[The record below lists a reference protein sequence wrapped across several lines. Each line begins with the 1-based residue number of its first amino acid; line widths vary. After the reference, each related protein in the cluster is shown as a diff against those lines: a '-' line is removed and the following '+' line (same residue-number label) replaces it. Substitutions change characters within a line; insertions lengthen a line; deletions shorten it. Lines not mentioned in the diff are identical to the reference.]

1 MKKIKSIF
9 VSLLCASLIC
19 LGFTSCENFMKSA
32 QVKNEI
38 IDAIDFNNAKSISVL
53 VQSEPGEGT
62 TVPAGYY
69 SAKQGYEFE
78 ISFSETPGFNFE
90 KWAAYTTDNKKT
102 PVTEGVYF
110 EDAASPT
117 TKVIIKNDTV
127 QIKLVPVCS
136 ARIST
141 NGEFPKYES
150 LGVSRDTPINVTFT
164 QELNPNSFIF
174 SEAEIPDGAQ
184 SKKDKDNNIW
194 AYTLD
199 SQTFF
204 KNISITNADGY
215 SIAQYFTQPQIDET
229 NGLILTIDTDKSN
242 PIDFNSNE
250 IVKTVIVTL
259 SRNIQ
264 NKNKIPMGTDKSW
277 RYQINDST
285 IQKVKVNISCQE
297 GQGSVENTASA
308 EYSIG
313 QRIPLSFTESKDY
326 QFVKWE
332 YDSNKINIV
341 QADDPVNAIAIVL
354 NKTDDTATQIT
365 ASCVARPRIQSF
377 TPFNTSENPSV
388 GKNSPIYITFNHDLP
403 NDEEFKQE
411 IENISITIGGVPV
424 KSSFKAPVITGS
436 TIYYAVDKSNMLEVT
451 EGQIKT
457 VTVSIPGDFYY
468 LLDDGKKVTYGGNGT
483 TVSYKIDHTTIEKS
497 YISQTIADEDAGNLT
512 AITNTNGF
520 SMDQTIS
527 ISFTVNEGFKFER
540 WVATSSE
547 LPQGE
552 DISDYIVF
560 GDETSPKTTITFIKP
575 LNGIEIE
582 AVCPHLPE
590 FEFKITGS
598 NGKFSPSKGIQTC
611 TQTYTYPLSF
621 EPDSDY
627 EFLRWEIY
635 DTESGNIIPDN
646 TYIKIGNL
654 KENETTYSFV
664 SKPDDSIK
672 LAIRPVIAERP
683 QIISYSPLFDVAG
696 VNTDTSIRIIFDY
709 DMDEASIYY
718 TQDEIDEMIKNGE
731 ADEGDCKEGDVYY
744 GYKKNGQLF
753 YKNIILK
760 NNDGGSNVNEHYNHP
775 VFENPKALI
784 ISANRDKL
792 LAAYTQVLVTLNK
805 NISYKKDD
813 VNIAMATSKKWI
825 FQLNNGK
832 DNVAP
837 TIAKDTFILGISD
850 SDKLSTYAKDLTTSA
865 STPWSDANVKYN
877 NDKKLYINLAA
888 QDSGSGLSEY
898 FTLVTKKIYDNK
910 YDLLETPE
918 EIKKLCYYQ
927 SINPT
932 SKESTFEKDLD
943 LSDYEDGVYNAY
955 LEIKDITGNIL
966 TYPESGYY
974 YFTIDKT
981 APKLENNPVIE
992 VDTTKDNQINLSWN
1006 ATKDSK
1012 TIVEYK
1018 NENEENWKALAETTG
1033 SSASIPDLATGKK
1046 YNIRFSFKDYNN
1058 NSLTSQTYSKDLE
1071 FGTVKN
1077 IKVDSYTYDTITL
1090 SWDAPYDTNC
1100 TGYEINMGQWLTE
1113 SNGKYITIKNDVNGR
1128 NKTSITIPIE
1138 QRFRIDDSYFFFY
1151 AKFYGNLLKLNFSIQ
1166 AKYDT
1171 KKSKEITFDTYSGFV
1186 PEILYSSNGP
1196 SYKLIIDLHSYHIDN
1211 FDSFDHKITLYY
1223 NYSSY
1228 GTYTEYCSIN
1238 NCNDAIIANLYRG
1251 RDQYFKIEWTFTNPE
1266 TGETCVRDSVLFK
1279 YDDKKDDVIP
1289 YK

>member
-19 LGFTSCENFMKSA
+19 LGFTSCENFMKSSE
-32 QVKNEI
+32 VKNEI

-102 PVTEGVYF
+102 PVTEGVFF
-110 EDAASPT
+110 EDATSPT

-174 SEAEIPDGAQ
+174 SEAEIPVGAQ

-365 ASCVARPRIQSF
+365 AACVARPRIQSF
-377 TPFNTSENPSV
+377 TPLNTSENPSV

-468 LLDDGKKVTYGGNGT
+468 LNDDGKKVTYGGNGT

-527 ISFTVNEGFKFER
+527 ISFVVNEGFKFER
-540 WVATSSE
+540 WIASSNE
-547 LPQGE
+547 LPEGE
-552 DISDYIVF
+552 DISDYILF
-560 GDETSPKTTITFIKP
+560 GDETNPKTTITFIKP
-575 LNGIEIE
+575 LNGIKIE
-582 AVCPHLPE
+582 ALCPHLPE
-590 FEFKITGS
+590 FNFKLTGS

-635 DTESGNIIPDN
+635 DTETGNIIPDN

-709 DMDEASIYY
+709 DMDASSIYY
-718 TQDEIDEMIKNGE
+718 TEDEISEMKNNGE
-731 ADEGDCKEGDVYY
+731 ADAGACKEGNVYY
-744 GYKKNGQLF
+744 GYTKNGELF
-753 YKNIILK
+753 YKSIILK
-760 NNDGGSNVNEHYNHP
+760 NNDGGANLYENYNHP
-775 VFENPKALI
+775 VFENPRALV
-784 ISANRDKL
+784 ISAKRENL
-792 LAAYTQVLVTLNK
+792 LDPYTQVLVTLNK
-805 NISYKKDD
+805 NIFYKEDD

-825 FQLNNGK
+825 FQLKEGQ
-832 DNVAP
+832 DSDDP
-837 TIAKDTFILGISD
+837 TIATSTFKFGFSESNL
-850 SDKLSTYAKDLTTSA
+850 LSIKTQDLTA
-865 STPWSDANVKYN
+865 ENATPWSVVDYD
-877 NDKKLYINLAA
+877 NDKKLYINLTVNDA
-888 QDSGSGLSEY
+888 GSGLSDY
-898 FTLVTKKIYDNK
+898 FTLVTKKIYDEN
-910 YDLLETPE
+910 YDLLDNPE

-927 SINPT
+927 TINPT
-932 SKESTFEKDLD
+932 TKESLFNKTLD
-943 LSDYEDGVYNAY
+943 LSDYEEGVYSAY
-955 LEIKDITGNIL
+955 LEIKDITGNTL
-966 TYPESGYY
+966 TYPTSGYF
-974 YFTIDKT
+974 YFAIDET
-981 APKLENNPVIE
+981 APVVSNNPVIE
-992 VDTTKDNQINLSWN
+992 IDSEDDTKLNLSWDCKKDYKTTIEYQKQGDDTWSTISN
-1006 ATKDSK
+1006 ITTSSTSIPNLDTGNIYNLKFTFEDYNGHSISKGPYTKDVKLGKVKNIRDLERTYDHITIGWDAPVGNCDGYNISYTAYVNGKLTKIENYNIEGKNNTSITIQTSPTQNSLSTGTVNGYLRPITINSITVKYGNKESEAVSYKTYTRFVPTALALPGTDTSKYHLVVGFRGYGDDPMCNNSTVQLWSKIGPDGTWTKVADYVFTNTTQDSK
-1012 TIVEYK
+1012 TIKDISRNINQYYK
-1018 NENEENWKALAETTG
+1018 
-1033 SSASIPDLATGKK
+1033 
-1046 YNIRFSFKDYNN
+1046 
-1058 NSLTSQTYSKDLE
+1058 LTWT
-1071 FGTVKN
+1071 
-1077 IKVDSYTYDTITL
+1077 IIDTEL
-1090 SWDAPYDTNC
+1090 
-1100 TGYEINMGQWLTE
+1100 
-1113 SNGKYITIKNDVNGR
+1113 
-1128 NKTSITIPIE
+1128 NKTFEIDSIH
-1138 QRFRIDDSYFFFY
+1138 FY
-1151 AKFYGNLLKLNFSIQ
+1151 WDVTQGLLP
-1166 AKYDT
+1166 
-1171 KKSKEITFDTYSGFV
+1171 V
-1186 PEILYSSNGP
+1186 
-1196 SYKLIIDLHSYHIDN
+1196 
-1211 FDSFDHKITLYY
+1211 
-1223 NYSSY
+1223 
-1228 GTYTEYCSIN
+1228 
-1238 NCNDAIIANLYRG
+1238 
-1251 RDQYFKIEWTFTNPE
+1251 NP
-1266 TGETCVRDSVLFK
+1266 
-1279 YDDKKDDVIP
+1279 
-1289 YK
+1289 